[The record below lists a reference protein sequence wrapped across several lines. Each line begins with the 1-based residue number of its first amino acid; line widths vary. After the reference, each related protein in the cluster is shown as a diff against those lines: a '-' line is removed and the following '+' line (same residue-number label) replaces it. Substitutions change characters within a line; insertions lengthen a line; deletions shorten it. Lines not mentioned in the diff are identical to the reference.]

1 MYAWHQLTQ
10 CLGEDGRSWTFQVGP
25 ATFRPCPYR
34 GWSKVWAVH
43 PQTELRQTV
52 VRTVHHLAEVA
63 LEQGLVSY
71 YRLLRWVA
79 LVHGLGRRT
88 GGARSER
95 LWVVT
100 EASDP
105 GLQYG
110 QLAAW
115 ADWWQVRSG
124 QSTVQARCRFGLK

>member
-1 MYAWHQLTQ
+1 M
-10 CLGEDGRSWTFQVGP
+10 
-25 ATFRPCPYR
+25 
-34 GWSKVWAVH
+34 VWAVH

-52 VRTVHHLAEVA
+52 VRTVHHLAEVS
-63 LEQGLVSY
+63 LEQLLVSY
-71 YRLLRWVA
+71 YQLLRWLA
-79 LVHGLGRRT
+79 LVHWLVMRT
-88 GGARSER
+88 GCSRSEP
-95 LWVVT
+95 LWVVM
-100 EASDP
+100 EATHP